1 MQSTQQIDRARAS
14 PEAVLQ
20 AAFGLID
27 EFVRDIW
34 ESAMRES
41 YRLYS
46 NLSRGHSNIA
56 VRLPNER

>member
-20 AAFGLID
+20 VAFGLID
-27 EFVRDIW
+27 KLVRDIW

-41 YRLYS
+41 YDFTQ
-46 NLSRGHSNIA
+46 I
-56 VRLPNER
+56 